1 MGAPTG
7 VDVEAMRAENEQLRK
22 EREELRSTIEE
33 LNGRVCHH
41 AILNI
46 IIMKLIHPIPISLYA
61 NIFRIDLHSFKKLL
75 KSNFSDWVVCLI

>member
-33 LNGRVCHH
+33 LNGRVR
-41 AILNI
+41 IFS
-46 IIMKLIHPIPISLYA
+46 SLQ
-61 NIFRIDLHSFKKLL
+61 
-75 KSNFSDWVVCLI
+75 

>member
-33 LNGRVCHH
+33 LNGRVR
-41 AILNI
+41 I
-46 IIMKLIHPIPISLYA
+46 ISLSLFYPYLIYA
-61 NIFRIDLHSFKKLL
+61 HI
-75 KSNFSDWVVCLI
+75 